1 MGSLAAVL
9 TPVRRAQ
16 RTGPAESVRDTAW
29 FSTLYENSVDSVY
42 RYAQVLVRDPDRA
55 EDVTAE
61 VFLRAWRGRAGL
73 RDEASALSWL
83 LTIAHNSSMTL
94 LRSTREVSDIDAIAE
109 AEDER
114 ADPAAEVF
122 AELEASRIHAA
133 LRELTPEQQQVILF
147 RFFEGLPH
155 EEVAQRLGSNA
166 NAVRAIQFRAIS
178 RLRKILQ
185 EDPGARA
192 I

>member
-9 TPVRRAQ
+9 APVRRDQ
-16 RTGPAESVRDTAW
+16 RVPSADSVRDTTW
-29 FSTLYENSVDSVY
+29 FSALYETSVDSVY
-42 RYAQVLVRDPDRA
+42 RYAHVLVRDPDRA
-55 EDVTAE
+55 EDVTAD

-83 LTIAHNSSMTL
+83 LTITHNSSMTL
-94 LRSTREVSDIDAIAE
+94 LRSTREVSGIEAIAE
-109 AEDER
+109 AEDET
-114 ADPAAEVF
+114 ADPAAELF
-122 AELEASRIHAA
+122 AEMEAARIHDAV
-133 LRELTPEQQQVILF
+133 RKLTPEQQQVVFL

-155 EEVAQRLGSNA
+155 EDVAQRLGSNA
-166 NAVRAIQFRAIS
+166 NAVRAIQFRALS

-185 EDPGARA
+185 EDAGARA